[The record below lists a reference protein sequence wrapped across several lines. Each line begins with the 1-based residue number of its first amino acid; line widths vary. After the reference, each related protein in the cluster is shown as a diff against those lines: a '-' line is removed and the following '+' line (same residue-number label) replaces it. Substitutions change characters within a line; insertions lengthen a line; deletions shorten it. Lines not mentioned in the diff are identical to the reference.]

1 MGASLNAFTS
11 REQTV
16 YYSTSACEYH
26 LREQLAPLS
35 FENILMFAV
44 KCFEKDKER
53 AVEFLSDVLLNS
65 KMEDDWVS
73 NERNVILLEMKVRFT
88 KSKHISALY
97 RIASLLSTSHCQH
110 VNDMPDELVFDH
122 LHSVAYS
129 GTALGF
135 TILGPEENVR

>member
-16 YYSTSACEYH
+16 YYSTSRQQHSPLSIHVLPKSC
-26 LREQLAPLS
+26 PLS
-35 FENILMFAV
+35 FENILIIVV

-73 NERNVILLEMKVRFT
+73 NERNVILLEMKVHFA
-88 KSKHISALY
+88 KSKHLAV
-97 RIASLLSTSHCQH
+97 LLFCPPLTASTSTTCR
-110 VNDMPDELVFDH
+110 MSWCLITFI
-122 LHSVAYS
+122 AWR
-129 GTALGF
+129 TAAVLLASPF
-135 TILGPEENVR
+135 